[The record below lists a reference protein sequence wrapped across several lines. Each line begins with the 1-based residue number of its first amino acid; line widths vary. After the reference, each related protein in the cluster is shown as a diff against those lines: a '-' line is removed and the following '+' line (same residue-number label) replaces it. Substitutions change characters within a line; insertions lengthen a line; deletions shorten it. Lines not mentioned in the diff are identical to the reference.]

1 MSNVSQYL
9 RRLSVVLVG
18 ILSISI
24 ANAQNDLIF
33 QMQVDRP
40 MSEVYDKVYTSL
52 EDAGFFVVFEPNIGK
67 NLAGFAKKWG
77 GDYNQNALSGLR
89 SMVFCN
95 AWYANKVSNKDTD
108 LLGLCPLH
116 ISLFE
121 REGKTTILFNK
132 PTIFST
138 NSPARVI
145 ILEIE
150 NKVIAAIKKAGT
162 D

>member
-77 GDYNQNALSGLR
+77 DDYNQNALSGLR

-95 AWYANKVSNKDTD
+95 AWYANQVSNKDTD

-121 REGKTTILFNK
+121 R
-132 PTIFST
+132 
-138 NSPARVI
+138 
-145 ILEIE
+145 
-150 NKVIAAIKKAGT
+150 
-162 D
+162 